1 MIDIL
6 EFCKIIN
13 LITRKSKILK
23 TRILFPM
30 LPISGRSDFRNLYY
44 TGQVTLTEPKTGS
57 SYTQRLREDFGDRTL
72 RYRLKSIA
80 TDVHHSLP
88 TRQGENCH

>member
-13 LITRKSKILK
+13 IITRKSKILK
-23 TRILFPM
+23 TRILLPM
-30 LPISGRSDFRNLYY
+30 LPISGQSDFRNLYY

-57 SYTQRLREDFGDRTL
+57 SYTQRLREDFGDR
-72 RYRLKSIA
+72 LKSIA